1 MAKAYNHAF
10 GRDYSHKGGSLFLHK
25 LLKLIFLKVMVRHI
39 ALSVTFFELIIKIKI
54 SMAKAYNHAVGRD
67 YGHKWG

>member
-10 GRDYSHKGGSLFLHK
+10 GRDYGHKGGSLFLQK
-25 LLKLIFLKVMVRHI
+25 LLKLIFLKMMVRHI

-54 SMAKAYNHAVGRD
+54 SMA
-67 YGHKWG
+67 